1 MVRKNNITFKELINT
16 IDIGKDVFK
25 ENIEQKFEPM
35 LSAAAQDI
43 MKHYKKL
50 GGNWSIDYFV
60 FSRKQ
65 RDTLRKILGRNLT
78 FIVLNMTK
86 EFQKQRLLQRHQPGD
101 EEGLNFLLK
110 LYELFEPAEDSE
122 ENAYNVSISKEMSP
136 EDGIEKVIEI
146 LKE

>member
-1 MVRKNNITFKELINT
+1 MSENIINAKELINT

-50 GGNWSIDYFV
+50 GGNWSIDYIV

-65 RDTLRKILGRNLT
+65 RDTLRKILGCNLT

-101 EEGLNFLLK
+101 EEGLDFLLK
-110 LYELFEPAEDSE
+110 LYELFEPAEDGE
-122 ENAYNVSISKEMSP
+122 ENVYNVSISEEMSP
-136 EDGIEKVIEI
+136 EDVIEKVIGI
-146 LKE
+146 VKE

>member
-1 MVRKNNITFKELINT
+1 MSENIINAKELLNT
-16 IDIGKDVFK
+16 IDIGKDLIK

-50 GGNWSIDYFV
+50 GGNWSIDYIV

-65 RDTLRKILGRNLT
+65 RDTLRKILGHNLT

-101 EEGLNFLLK
+101 EEGLNFLLN
-110 LYELFEPAEDSE
+110 LYELFEPAEDDE
-122 ENAYNVSISKEMSP
+122 ENAYNVSISKDMSP
-136 EDGIEKVIEI
+136 EEVIEKVFEI
-146 LKE
+146 VKE

>member
-1 MVRKNNITFKELINT
+1 MSENIVNAKELINT

-50 GGNWSIDYFV
+50 GGNWSIDYIV

-65 RDTLRKILGRNLT
+65 RDTLRKILGCNLT

-86 EFQKQRLLQRHQPGD
+86 EFQKQRLLKRHQPGD
-101 EEGLNFLLK
+101 EEGLDFLLK
-110 LYELFEPAEDSE
+110 LYELFEPAEDGE
-122 ENAYNVSISKEMSP
+122 ENAYNVSISKDMSP
-136 EDGIEKVIEI
+136 EDVIEKVIEI
-146 LKE
+146 VKE